1 MAGMRMKNW
10 CGDPMNPWEIAARLC
25 RPMSTEEA
33 VRLTRERY
41 GAGGFPDIDPLIEAE
56 IQELAEKIQRED
68 PTLKAK

>member
-1 MAGMRMKNW
+1 
-10 CGDPMNPWEIAARLC
+10 MNPWEIAARFC

-41 GAGGFPDIDPLIEAE
+41 GAGGFPDVDPLIEAE
-56 IQELAEKIQRED
+56 IQELAKKIQRED